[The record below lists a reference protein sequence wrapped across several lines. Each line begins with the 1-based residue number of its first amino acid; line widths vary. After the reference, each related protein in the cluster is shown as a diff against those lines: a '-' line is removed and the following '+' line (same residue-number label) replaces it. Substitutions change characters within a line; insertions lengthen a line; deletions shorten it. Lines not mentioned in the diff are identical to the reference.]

1 MDTVSYGQRRG
12 SIFRTKETESSEGS
26 SRNSEQ
32 KAVAAFI
39 LSRLSKFKKSTL
51 LWDVADDRQI
61 FHANLNY
68 MRVYTGLG
76 LLKDGRA
83 ELLQFC

>member
-51 LWDVADDRQI
+51 LWDVADDREI

-68 MRVYTGLG
+68 MRVYTAKFL
-76 LLKDGRA
+76 
-83 ELLQFC
+83 